1 MKLFNRV
8 LAFSAFA
15 FVLDGHALTMSWV
28 FDHNMIL
35 QADRPVPVWG
45 QGTPGQTV
53 TVSFGGQTNTTVVDS
68 GGQWA
73 LQLASMPFSAE
84 GRELRI
90 VADSGTKVAT
100 NLLVGDVWV
109 CSGQSNMAQPTM
121 GQATG
126 FEEETNQPLNHLIR
140 AYYAP
145 YNMWSAE
152 PQTNNF
158 SGPRVTNWH
167 CWDTIAGRTPAV
179 PYYFAK
185 MLQAN
190 IDRPVGLLVVPVGA
204 SAAEA
209 WVPLSSLLAET
220 NFYSFATQTVSY
232 IVNYSNNLAAFD
244 AEYAE
249 WEADKAAAES
259 NSVPFSV
266 PAPTKANRPEFS
278 PRWWGGALYNSYIAP
293 LRNMAVKGAIWYQ
306 GENNAAGSGG
316 VAKTV
321 AGYRALMEVLVQSW
335 REQFAQPDLPFFM
348 VQLSMFNWDDFAG
361 TRPRDPLPGS
371 WSIIRE
377 AQELAARS
385 ISHSGLAIS
394 VDIGEKDNI
403 HPNNKRP
410 VGERLARLALRDV
423 YGKPVIAD
431 GPSYA
436 AHVIEG
442 GVIRVTFTNTLGGL
456 VRGVRPAV
464 TNNAVI
470 GFALAGTNQTFYW
483 ANAAISG
490 DEVVVSSTNVP
501 QPVAVRYG
509 YVQYHDVNLFNAEGL
524 PAVPF
529 RTDAWDFI
537 QGVETPM
544 DELDVVK
551 GNNNN
556 ALYLPASWL
565 EGLVPGSNLVALWN
579 STVTNASTVRL
590 GESLVLGG
598 IKIYDPGGRVAITN
612 AAGETNTLTIGYSGI
627 KMDNATVDF
636 DIAVPVILST
646 SQSWNVKAGRILNNN
661 GNFNTGGLNVDNQG
675 HTLTFSGGGGVAITR
690 MTGSGGLVVSGSGT
704 NRIQSNGTYD
714 FTGDVVLNNGLLKA
728 GNRAGS
734 LGSGASRLTLAGGR
748 LEFISNL
755 AVNYARTTT
764 VFASSSIHNNNSGNN
779 GAMTYTFRSLWMG
792 PYTLSVTAQ
801 GTNAGSLVFGPVTLT
816 GDAVF
821 DVGSRATNHLR
832 VGSVGEAGGSFGF
845 TKRGIGTMVITNAS
859 SFTGATLIEDGSL
872 ALTGAGTIGAST
884 SIVVQSLLDVSGVVS
899 GKWVLGAVQT
909 LGGTGEVKGAITATG
924 RVAPGN
930 GGRGV
935 LRAGDMTWDSGA
947 PWPFELGPVPECDR
961 LQCGGNFM
969 RGFGTNYVFDLQG
982 TGAVGV
988 YTLITW
994 SASTDFSTGDFS
1006 VENTPAGLIPVFS
1019 IVDGALLL
1027 QLDEYPSAPPATISG
1042 IRVNG
1047 GGSPS
1052 LHWAGTP
1059 GQSFLIEAAT
1069 ALGPV
1074 PEANWSVIG
1083 TVLLDYAGA
1092 GAFNETNAPNS
1103 RYYRL
1108 RDTEF

>member
-1 MKLFNRV
+1 MKILSSV
-8 LAFSAFA
+8 LALSAFA
-15 FVLDGHALTMSWV
+15 FVMEGHALTMSWV

-53 TVSFGGQTNTTVVDS
+53 LVSFGGQTNTTVVDS

-73 LQLASMPFSAE
+73 LQLASMPFSTE

-90 VADSGTKVAT
+90 TADSGTKIAT
-100 NLLVGDVWV
+100 NVLVGDVWV

-126 FEEETNQPLNHLIR
+126 FETETNEPLNHLIR

-145 YNMWSAE
+145 YNMWSPE

-167 CWDTIAGRTPAV
+167 YWDTIAGRTPAV

-190 IDRPVGLLVVPVGA
+190 IGRPVGLLVVPVGA

-232 IVNYSNNLAAFD
+232 IVNYSNNLVAFD
-244 AEYAE
+244 AEYAQ

-259 NSVPFSV
+259 NGVPFSV

-321 AGYRALMEVLVQSW
+321 DGYRELMEVLVQSW
-335 REQFAQPDLPFFM
+335 RDQFERPDLPFFM

-385 ISHSGLAIS
+385 ISNSGLAIS
-394 VDIGEKDNI
+394 ADIGEKDNI

-410 VGERLARLALRDV
+410 VGERLAQLALRDV
-423 YGKPVIAD
+423 YGEPVVAD

-436 AHVIEG
+436 SHVVEVG
-442 GVIRVTFTNTLGGL
+442 AIRVTFTNTFGGL
-456 VRGVRPAV
+456 VRGTRPQV
-464 TNNAVI
+464 TNDAVI
-470 GFALAGTNQTFYW
+470 GFAVAGTNQVFYW
-483 ANAAISG
+483 ANGSISG
-490 DEVVVSSTNVP
+490 DEVIVSSTNVP

-509 YVQYHDVNLFNAEGL
+509 YVQYHDVNLFSVEGW
-524 PAVPF
+524 PTVPF
-529 RTDAWDFI
+529 RTDDWDLVP
-537 QGVETPM
+537 GSDMPV

-551 GNNNN
+551 GANTN
-556 ALYLPASWL
+556 ALSIPSSWL
-565 EGLVPGSNLVALWN
+565 EGVVPGSNHVALWN
-579 STVTNASTVRL
+579 STVTNANTVRL
-590 GESLVLGG
+590 GESLVLAGL
-598 IKIYDPGGRVAITN
+598 KIYDPGGRVVITN

-627 KMDNATVDF
+627 KMDNAAVDL
-636 DIAVPVILST
+636 DVAVPVILST
-646 SQSWNVKAGRILNNN
+646 SHSWNVKSGRILNNN

-675 HTLTFSGGGGVAITR
+675 HTLTFSGGGGIAITR
-690 MTGSGGLVVSGSGT
+690 MTGSGGLVINGSGT
-704 NRIQSNGTYD
+704 NRLQNNGAYD
-714 FTGDVVLNNGLLKA
+714 FTGDVMLNNGLLKA

-748 LEFISNL
+748 LEFMSNL

-764 VFASSSIHNNNSGNN
+764 VAASSAIHNNNSGNN
-779 GAMTYTFRSLWMG
+779 GAMTYTLKSLWIG
-792 PYTLSVTAQ
+792 PHTLSVTAQ
-801 GTNAGSLVFGPVTLT
+801 GTNAGYIVFGPVTLA
-816 GDAVF
+816 GKAVF

-832 VGSVGEAGGSFGF
+832 VGSVGESGGNFGF
-845 TKRGIGTMVITNAS
+845 TKRGVGTMLITNAS
-859 SFTGATLIEDGSL
+859 TFTGATMIEGGSL
-872 ALTGAGTIGAST
+872 ALTGAGNIGAST
-884 SIVVQSLLDVSGVVS
+884 SIVVNSLLDVSGVT
-899 GKWVLGAVQT
+899 GGNWVLGAAQT
-909 LGGTGEVKGAITATG
+909 LGGTGEVKGAITVNG
-924 RVAPGN
+924 WIAPGDGGPGILRTGDIIWN
-930 GGRGV
+930 GSV
-935 LRAGDMTWDSGA
+935 
-947 PWPFELGPVPECDR
+947 PWRCELGEAAESDLV
-961 LQCGGNFM
+961 QCGGSFLRGSVTNF
-969 RGFGTNYVFDLQG
+969 VFDLQG
-982 TGAVGV
+982 TGVVGV
-988 YTLITW
+988 YTLVTW
-994 SASTDFSTGDFS
+994 AASTDFSADDFS
-1006 VENTPAGLIPVFS
+1006 VMNLPAGMTADFS
-1019 IVDGALLL
+1019 IASSSLILQLARDGALEL
-1027 QLDEYPSAPPATISG
+1027 PAIGAMTIT
-1042 IRVNG
+1042 G
-1047 GGSPS
+1047 GGMPAFQWTG
-1052 LHWAGTP
+1052 LP
-1059 GQSFLIEAAT
+1059 GKSGLIEAAT
-1069 ALGPV
+1069 VLGPA
-1074 PEANWSVIG
+1074 PEADWAIVG
-1083 TVLLDYAGA
+1083 TVDLNNEGDGS
-1092 GAFNETNAPNS
+1092 FTETNAPGA
-1103 RYYRL
+1103 RYYRI
-1108 RDTEF
+1108 RIVE